1 MKIPRPDLAALAV
14 CVVIVAGMV
23 ALALAHV
30 GIPDVF
36 PYLATA
42 ALSAGAGV
50 AVAYTGPSGTQPAH
64 TVATELASDAAA
76 AVVAAAVP
84 EPRAAEPAPV
94 ATHAP

>member
-1 MKIPRPDLAALAV
+1 VKTPRPDLAALAV
-14 CVVIVAGMV
+14 CVAIVAGMV

-50 AVAYTGPSGTQPAH
+50 AVAGGAFTSSTPAP
-64 TVATELASDAAA
+64 A
-76 AVVAAAVP
+76 
-84 EPRAAEPAPV
+84 PAPV
-94 ATHAP
+94 LEQIPAQPSAPAAESIPAPFATHAP